1 MKEFSYNYIMGGW
14 LSFKGNKSLQH
25 NIDELG
31 KNNYPDENYAREISK
46 KKIVCLFVFLLSIV
60 TSYTSVHLSTIV
72 QLFSVGL
79 YSLNMDGSEI
89 LDENGFPKETYTI
102 DGMCLFVYLVDL
114 ICHLYVW

>member
-1 MKEFSYNYIMGGW
+1 MGGW

-60 TSYTSVHLSTIV
+60 TSYTSVHLSTI
-72 QLFSVGL
+72 
-79 YSLNMDGSEI
+79 I
-89 LDENGFPKETYTI
+89 
-102 DGMCLFVYLVDL
+102 
-114 ICHLYVW
+114 